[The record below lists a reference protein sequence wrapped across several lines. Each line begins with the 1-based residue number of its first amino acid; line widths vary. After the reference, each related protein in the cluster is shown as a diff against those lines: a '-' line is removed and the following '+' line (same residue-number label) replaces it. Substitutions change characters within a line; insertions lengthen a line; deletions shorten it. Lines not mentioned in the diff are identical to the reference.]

1 MVCKVAMPSSAERT
15 SSTTAPAV
23 GSTVQAAQAQHPV
36 STATRARSSSSAP
49 GRKVR
54 RRPSAVS
61 DRSVSARA
69 ISRCQRRAWA
79 LRSATPSVHAMSM
92 LFVMSLTIVVKVR
105 LMSSQDRSMTI
116 GAVAAQ
122 AGRRPSSIR
131 YYEQIGLLPRPDRV
145 SGRRVYGP
153 DTVRTLAVIET
164 GQRAGLTLDEIR
176 DLLSASDGDQAAI
189 ERLREVAL
197 RKLPEVR
204 ELIERTEIVRDWL
217 EAAAR
222 CECPT
227 LDEGPLFDAPALLP
241 QRVAG
246 FSARRTFG
254 RGVTRGGRAGCARSR
269 RSRRS
274 RPAPRPSAR
283 P

>member
-1 MVCKVAMPSSAERT
+1 
-15 SSTTAPAV
+15 
-23 GSTVQAAQAQHPV
+23 
-36 STATRARSSSSAP
+36 
-49 GRKVR
+49 
-54 RRPSAVS
+54 
-61 DRSVSARA
+61 
-69 ISRCQRRAWA
+69 
-79 LRSATPSVHAMSM
+79 MSM
-92 LFVMSLTIVVKVR
+92 LLVMSHTIVVKVD
-105 LMSSQDRSMTI
+105 LMSSQDRSMSI

-153 DTVRTLAVIET
+153 ETVRTLAVIET

-176 DLLSASDGDQAAI
+176 DLLAAASDGNQAAI

-197 RKLPEVR
+197 KKLPEVR

-227 LDEGPLFDAPALLP
+227 LDECPLFDDPALLP
-241 QRVAG
+241 RKTPGLLYVQTRV
-246 FSARRTFG
+246 RTCSCTLHSRLRIVVRGTPVTAYQLSRIAFG
-254 RGVTRGGRAGCARSR
+254 GELTHTI
-269 RSRRS
+269 
-274 RPAPRPSAR
+274 
-283 P
+283 

>member
-36 STATRARSSSSAP
+36 STATRARSSCSAS

-54 RRPSAVS
+54 RRPSAIS
-61 DRSVSARA
+61 ARPVSARV
-69 ISRCQRRAWA
+69 ISRSQRRPCAA
-79 LRSATPSVHAMSM
+79 RSVTPSVHATGM
-92 LFVMSLTIVVKVR
+92 LFVMRVPPEQGQSDIPRVAVKVG
-105 LMSSQDRSMTI
+105 LMSNQDHLMTI

-131 YYEQIGLLPRPDRV
+131 YYEQIGLLPRPARV

-189 ERLREVAL
+189 ERLREVAV

-227 LDEGPLFDAPALLP
+227 LDECPLFDDPALLP
-241 QRVAG
+241 QKVPG
-246 FSARRTFG
+246 F
-254 RGVTRGGRAGCARSR
+254 
-269 RSRRS
+269 
-274 RPAPRPSAR
+274 
-283 P
+283 